1 MALTSKQEAFTRYFV
16 ETGNAS
22 EAYRRA
28 YQVSADTKP
37 ETIHKRAS
45 ELLANGEVTGRV
57 AMLQGKAAKKA
68 EITVDSLAQELE
80 EARAIAL
87 SEKQSS
93 AAVSATMGKAKLFGL
108 GVEKRHLSGTLQV
121 INITAKQ
128 LEALND
134 DELAAL
140 ETAYPVLQ
148 KLGLIAAGDPGGE
161 TGEGSEQED

>member
-1 MALTSKQEAFTRYFV
+1 MPVLKNARHETFAQGLAKGMTADEAYQKAGFKPNR
-16 ETGNAS
+16 GNAATLKANQS
-22 EAYRRA
+22 ILDR
-28 YQVSADTKP
+28 VT
-37 ETIHKRAS
+37 
-45 ELLANGEVTGRV
+45 EL
-57 AMLQGKAAKKA
+57 QSKAIKKA

-87 SEKQSS
+87 AEKQSS

-161 TGEGSEQED
+161 AGEGSEQED

>member
-1 MALTSKQEAFTRYFV
+1 MAQGLAKGLSAEKAHVEAGFKQNRHNAAALAREEHISTRVTELQSKAV
-16 ETGNAS
+16 
-22 EAYRRA
+22 
-28 YQVSADTKP
+28 
-37 ETIHKRAS
+37 
-45 ELLANGEVTGRV
+45 
-57 AMLQGKAAKKA
+57 KKV

-87 SEKQSS
+87 AEKQSS

-148 KLGLIAAGDPGGE
+148 KLGLIASGDPGGE
-161 TGEGSEQED
+161 AGEGSEQED

>member
-1 MALTSKQEAFTRYFV
+1 MAQGLAKGLSAEKAHVEAGFKQNRHNAAALAREEHISTRVTELQSKAV
-16 ETGNAS
+16 
-22 EAYRRA
+22 
-28 YQVSADTKP
+28 
-37 ETIHKRAS
+37 
-45 ELLANGEVTGRV
+45 
-57 AMLQGKAAKKA
+57 KKV

-87 SEKQSS
+87 AEKQSS

>member
-1 MALTSKQEAFTRYFV
+1 MPVLKNPRHERMAQGLAKGLSAEKAHVEAGFKQNRHNAAALAREEHISTRVTELQSKAV
-16 ETGNAS
+16 
-22 EAYRRA
+22 
-28 YQVSADTKP
+28 
-37 ETIHKRAS
+37 
-45 ELLANGEVTGRV
+45 
-57 AMLQGKAAKKA
+57 KKV

-87 SEKQSS
+87 AEKQSS